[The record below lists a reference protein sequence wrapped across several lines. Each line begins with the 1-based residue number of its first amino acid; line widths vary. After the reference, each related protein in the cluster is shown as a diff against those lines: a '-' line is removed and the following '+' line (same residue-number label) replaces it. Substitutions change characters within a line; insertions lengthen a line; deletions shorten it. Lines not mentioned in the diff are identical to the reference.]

1 MFIGNAGGDFGETI
15 IRARDADDIIAGG
28 MEVCQMHRLHKK
40 RSLWIRIGSD
50 SVFDLMVN
58 NEIQACGYGQIKS
71 MKELNRFKDCCC

>member
-15 IRARDADDIIAGG
+15 IRARDADVIIAGG
-28 MEVCQMHRLHKK
+28 MEVCQMHRLPKK

-58 NEIQACGYGQIKS
+58 NEIKS
-71 MKELNRFKDCCC
+71 LFSNDSMPSGEQSSNVV